1 MKKIQKSIHPDD
13 DLHYQKMGLAKD
25 RVELWEDG
33 ARVDG
38 SKGTYDTSM
47 NKRANPS
54 TIKSSMSIP
63 PREEKNTASSMT
75 VTATSTRPALWMFFP
90 NRLERSLSS
99 SALTVDICALKE
111 RQPLRRSRMEK
122 SLNVSATLPFG
133 N

>member
-47 NKRANPS
+47 NKRESLS
-54 TIKSSMSIP
+54 TRKSFMNIS
-63 PREEKNTASSMT
+63 PRKVRSTASSMT

-90 NRLERSLSS
+90 NRLEHLLSS

-122 SLNVSATLPFG
+122 SLNVSAIPPFG